1 MRRDEVVVYSTTVG
15 SDRPLPQARPAAEVA
30 REDRERIKAR
40 TGLSDRLLDKFRNA
54 PTQAATAHTIPAAPP
69 ALHSDEDPDDD

>member
-1 MRRDEVVVYSTTVG
+1 
-15 SDRPLPQARPAAEVA
+15 VA